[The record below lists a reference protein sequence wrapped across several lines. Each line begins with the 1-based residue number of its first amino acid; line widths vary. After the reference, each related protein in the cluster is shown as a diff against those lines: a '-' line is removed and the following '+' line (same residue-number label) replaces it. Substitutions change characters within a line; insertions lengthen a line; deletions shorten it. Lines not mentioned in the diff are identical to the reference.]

1 MDLIDNITNR
11 YGKNK
16 LTMAISYDLNNL
28 SQVDKNIIDLVK
40 NIEKSINTNYNINYQ
55 LNYLIYS
62 LIYIHHSNKII
73 YNLPHMKN
81 NIKEDDKPS
90 LHIVFGETL
99 SQLVAISLFT
109 ESLYCI
115 NKLCEINKLTI
126 KTRNN
131 IMELYMKNTLDYN
144 DILDNKE
151 LLNTKFSDSIKSL
164 YIKTLDISTCIYEDI
179 INSKTLLSTKNDF
192 KKSYKSLFN

>member
-1 MDLIDNITNR
+1 MDLIDNITNK

-40 NIEKSINTNYNINYQ
+40 NIEQSINTEYNINYE

-73 YNLPHMKN
+73 YNLPHMNN
-81 NIKEDDKPS
+81 NIKEDGKTS
-90 LHIVFGETL
+90 LHVVFGETL
-99 SQLVAISLFT
+99 SQLVAISLVT

-115 NKLCEINKLTI
+115 NKLCEINNLTI

-151 LLNTKFSDSIKSL
+151 LLNTKFTSSIKLL
-164 YIKTLDISTCIYEDI
+164 YIKTLDISTYIYEDI
-179 INSKTLLSTKNDF
+179 ISSNTLLIARNEF
-192 KKSYKSLFN
+192 KKNYMPLFN